1 MSVNW
6 PRSSKPS
13 AQKTIKALISARSDV
28 PAAALSDPAVPF
40 DQLMPDA

>member
-13 AQKTIKALISARSDV
+13 AQKTIKALIASRAEVATGTLAD
-28 PAAALSDPAVPF
+28 ADVPF
-40 DQLMPDA
+40 DQLIPEP